1 MNTSKVTCTMK
12 TKKYN
17 MSFTSGA
24 LLHRESSLVLKLYM
38 RLQDWNEVENEVF
51 DKNILQSRTKST
63 SKHIYR
69 EIASRLS
76 KLTKNEI
83 LKFHSATD
91 KDQRYILW
99 LSICRKY
106 KFIAEFAH
114 EIVREKFLSLQDA
127 VSSEDYAAFFNAKA
141 EWAPELDELSQ
152 STQRKL
158 RQILFRMLREAN
170 LLSNDNR
177 IIPVMC
183 SQYMEIFFKESN
195 NFLFFSVQAENGW
208 SR

>member
-24 LLHRESSLVLKLYM
+24 LLHRESSLVLKSYM
-38 RLQDWNEVENEVF
+38 RLQDWNEVEKEVL
-51 DKNILQSRTKST
+51 DKNILQSRTQST
-63 SKHIYR
+63 SKRIYR

-76 KLTKNEI
+76 KLTKNDI
-83 LKFHSATD
+83 LTFHSATNR
-91 KDQRYILW
+91 DQGYILW

-106 KFIAEFAH
+106 KFIAEFAR
-114 EIVREKFLSLQDA
+114 EVVREKFLSLQDA

-141 EWAPELDELSQ
+141 EWAPELDELRQ
-152 STQRKL
+152 STQQKL

-183 SQYMEIFFKESN
+183 SQHMEVFFKESN
-195 NFLFFSVQAENGW
+195 NFLFFSVQAANGW
-208 SR
+208 GR

>member
-1 MNTSKVTCTMK
+1 MNTSKITCAMG

-24 LLHRESSLVLKLYM
+24 LLQRESLVILNIYM
-38 RLQDWNEVENEVF
+38 LLLDWKKVEKEIL
-51 DKNILQSRTKST
+51 DKNILQARTQST
-63 SKHIYR
+63 LKRIYG
-69 EIASRLS
+69 EIASRLI
-76 KLTKNEI
+76 KLTKSELLI
-83 LKFHSATD
+83 LNDATS
-91 KDQRYILW
+91 KDQGYILW
-99 LSICRKY
+99 LATCRKY

-114 EIVREKFLSLQDA
+114 EVVREKFLSLQDI
-127 VSSEDYAAFFNAKA
+127 VHFEDYDAFFNAKA
-141 EWAPELDELSQ
+141 DWAPELDALSQ

-170 LLSNDNR
+170 LLSSDNR

-183 SQYMEIFFKESN
+183 SQHMDVFLKESN
-195 NFLFFSVQAENGW
+195 NFLFFPVQMANGW